1 MKLEEKLTSLN
12 LVNNRK
18 YVHSSTIIDFIWKN
32 IKQFVPSGFKQ
43 PIFMDI
49 KFHQELKKMQ
59 NLFYLTNIRI
69 SQGLKIYRSNVEFIQ
84 KT

>member
-1 MKLEEKLTSLN
+1 MFTRQQSLISLE
-12 LVNNRK
+12 K
-18 YVHSSTIIDFIWKN
+18 YKTI
-32 IKQFVPSGFKQ
+32 VPSGLKQ

-69 SQGLKIYRSNVEFIQ
+69 SQRLKIYRLKVEFIQ